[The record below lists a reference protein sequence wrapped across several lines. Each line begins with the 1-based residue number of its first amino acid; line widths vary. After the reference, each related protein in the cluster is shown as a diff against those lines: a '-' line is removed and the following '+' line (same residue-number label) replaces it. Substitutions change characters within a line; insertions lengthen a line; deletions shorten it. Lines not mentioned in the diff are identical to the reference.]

1 MIVDKYDP
9 ATLNFALKAIT
20 GQELAGPVLPVA
32 RPTWLAVSGGA
43 EEIVVEPAATA
54 GHVALTPLPC
64 DCEAGVNIA
73 PPPPPVAPV
82 APLI

>member
-1 MIVDKYDP
+1 
-9 ATLNFALKAIT
+9 
-20 GQELAGPVLPVA
+20 
-32 RPTWLAVSGGA
+32 
-43 EEIVVEPAATA
+43 VEPAA

-64 DCEAGVNIA
+64 DSDTGVTIA